1 MCSLFYARTP
11 PPTPTLAAKKSCSSP
26 CAARKEAQAKLG
38 LLWCSRPEA
47 QRERK
52 REKGESRQP
61 VARVAGAR
69 HEQATKFDQ
78 VAARGGD
85 LEVPDQDGTLALR

>member
-1 MCSLFYARTP
+1 MQD
-11 PPTPTLAAKKSCSSP
+11 PTPDPIGSE
-26 CAARKEAQAKLG
+26 KELLFPLRSKERAQAKLG